1 MFISVW
7 SDNEEAKKE
16 EEQQHNT
23 RGNKKIRVGIYHQTY
38 ENDTT
43 TFLSFVFIMSIY
55 TVHDEKE

>member
-43 TFLSFVFIMSIY
+43 AFVICIY
-55 TVHDEKE
+55 NVNIYSSR

>member
-38 ENDTT
+38 EMI
-43 TFLSFVFIMSIY
+43 LLHSPFVFIMSIY